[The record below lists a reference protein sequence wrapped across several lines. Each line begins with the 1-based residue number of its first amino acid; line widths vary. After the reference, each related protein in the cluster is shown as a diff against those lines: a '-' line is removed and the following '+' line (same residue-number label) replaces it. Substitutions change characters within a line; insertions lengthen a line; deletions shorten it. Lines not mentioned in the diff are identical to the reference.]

1 MNKKVS
7 RRIFNKALVT
17 TGALGAVVGTAAG
30 LELVKKSFN
39 NENIEKEI
47 WLSAQGHNP
56 KQYGIGWITPND
68 QHYSQ
73 SLTNFRGHGLC
84 QNPINSEQ
92 VIMFA
97 RRPGNYGVRL
107 NTLSGEIDGKFHC
120 NDDRYMHGHGCF
132 SLDGKTL
139 FSTESSISTGQ
150 GKVAIRDSQTLALIG
165 EFESYGIGPHE
176 IKLMPD
182 GRTLVV
188 ANGGLLTRPDTGRKI
203 LNLDTMR
210 STLSYI
216 DSFTGELISEH
227 TVEEKKAS
235 IRHLDVADDGTV
247 AIALQVQRKAM
258 DNHKPTALAAVH
270 KLGQGV
276 QILQAPE
283 NLTSKLHDY
292 MGSVA
297 VNSATRIAAFTS
309 PKGDLALF
317 WHLDDLTLQ
326 GYHAFHDVCGLTVSQ
341 NNKYFV
347 LSNSAGR
354 IRQIN
359 ARTLKENID
368 KRMKFNGVSWD
379 NHMLSTTLPSS
390 KSISLRSTV

>member
-1 MNKKVS
+1 MNKKIS
-7 RRIFNKALVT
+7 RRIFNKALIT
-17 TGALGAVVGTAAG
+17 TGAVGAVIGTAAG
-30 LELVKKSFN
+30 IGLSKKSFDSDDL
-39 NENIEKEI
+39 EKEI

-56 KQYGIGWITPND
+56 KQYGIGWITAND
-68 QHYSQ
+68 QHYAQ

-84 QNPINSEQ
+84 QNPINPEQ

-97 RRPGNYGVRL
+97 RRPGNYGIRL
-107 NTLSGEIDGKFHC
+107 NTLSGEVDGKFHC
-120 NDDRYMHGHGCF
+120 DDDHYMHGHGCF
-132 SLDGKTL
+132 SADGKKL
-139 FSTESSISTGQ
+139 FSTESSISS
-150 GKVAIRDSQTLALIG
+150 GKGKIAIRDSENLELIG

-182 GRTLVV
+182 GHTLVV
-188 ANGGLLTRPDTGRKI
+188 ANGGLLTHPNSGRKI

-216 DSFTGELISEH
+216 DSLTGELISEH
-227 TVEEKKAS
+227 TVVESKAS
-235 IRHLDVADDGTV
+235 IRHIDVAEDGTV
-247 AIALQVQRKAM
+247 AMGLQVQRKAM
-258 DNHKPTALAAVH
+258 NNNEPTTLAAIH
-270 KLGQGV
+270 KVGQDV
-276 QILQAPE
+276 QLLKAPE
-283 NLTSKLHDY
+283 NLTLKLHDY

-341 NNKYFV
+341 DNKYFV

-390 KSISLRSTV
+390 KSIRFRSTV